1 MIARVSKEEL
11 KKSKTNNLNERRLQV
26 AKLAEK
32 RSLKTLMIAKVALA
46 HDKEAKETKI
56 IGIYVPTRF

>member
-1 MIARVSKEEL
+1 LIARVSKEEL
-11 KKSKTNNLNERRLQV
+11 EKSKTNNLNERRLQI

-32 RSLKTLMIAKVALA
+32 RSPKTLMIAKVVNAD
-46 HDKEAKETKI
+46 DKEAKETKI